1 MLYIK
6 LKHRTKEIKELTK
19 LGLINPNWIRNL
31 EIFEKFH
38 YYLNTGSSKMEAY
51 NFCSTD
57 FKINWEMVKKIV
69 SKLSK

>member
-1 MLYIK
+1 MLYVK
-6 LKHRTKEIKELTK
+6 LKHKTKEIKELTK

-38 YYLNTGSSKMEAY
+38 FYINDGSSKMDAY
-51 NFCSTD
+51 HFCSAD
-57 FKINWEMVKKIV
+57 FKIHWEMIKKIV